1 MTETR
6 AGAAGGGI
14 RDREAETEDRRRA
27 APRPAGADAGKAGTP
42 DRDFIRDLA
51 LRCIV
56 GVDEQERREKQDV
69 LIQIT
74 MHTDL
79 SRAGRT
85 DALEDTIDYR
95 ALKKRILHLVEQSQF
110 YLVEALAQS
119 IADECLRESRV
130 ERVQVAVEKP
140 GALRFARTV
149 GVEIV
154 RSRGGQDTPSLHPT
168 SAEASAI
175 QRTGPGHD
183 AGAR

>member
-1 MTETR
+1 MTEMR
-6 AGAAGGGI
+6 AGAADGGI
-14 RDREAETEDRRRA
+14 RDQEAEAGDRRRA
-27 APRPAGADAGKAGTP
+27 VPRPACADGRQDGAQ
-42 DRDFIRDLA
+42 DRVFIRDLA

-74 MHTDL
+74 MHADL

-149 GVEIV
+149 GVKIV
-154 RSRGGQDTPSLHPT
+154 RSRGGQDTAPLRPT
-168 SAEASAI
+168 GADASAT
-175 QRTGPGHD
+175 QRTDPDPD